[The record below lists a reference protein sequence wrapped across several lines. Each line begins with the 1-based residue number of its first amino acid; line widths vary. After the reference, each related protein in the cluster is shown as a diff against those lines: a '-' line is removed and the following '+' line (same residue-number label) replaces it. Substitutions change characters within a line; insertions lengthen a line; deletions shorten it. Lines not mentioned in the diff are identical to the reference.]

1 MINLNFLKKRI
12 MTKFIPILAYHSLD
26 PERFPNKLAVSP
38 GLFRKHMLWLRQN
51 RFQVTGLEACAKA
64 EWKEALRERKASITF
79 DDGYLD
85 NYRHAFPVLRES
97 GFSAAF
103 FVTTE
108 DIGKKGFMTWE
119 MLREMAAVPGIEIG
133 SHTLEHKPLTDISE
147 KEAWAS
153 LVASKKIL
161 EEKLGR
167 EIRGISYPCGSFN
180 EKILEMARGAGY
192 AYGCAASHV
201 HDRKFVGNP
210 YLLRRIKISATSGS
224 RFAFSLRLSGFY
236 HSFGRP

>member
-1 MINLNFLKKRI
+1 

-26 PERFPNKLAVSP
+26 PERFPNKLAIRP
-38 GLFRKHMLWLRQN
+38 ELFRKHMLWIKQN
-51 RFQVTGLEACAKA
+51 RSEVIGLEVCAKGG
-64 EWKEALRERKASITF
+64 WKENLWERKVAITL

-85 NYRHAFPVLRES
+85 NYRHAFPILKES
-97 GFSAAF
+97 GFPAAF

-108 DIGKKGFMTWE
+108 DVGKEGFMTWD

-133 SHTLEHKPLTDISE
+133 SHMLEHKPLSDISE
-147 KEAWAS
+147 KEAWTS

-167 EIRGISYPCGSFN
+167 EIKAVSYPCGSFN
-180 EKILEMARGAGY
+180 EKIVEMARGAGY

-201 HDRKFVGNP
+201 HDPKFVGNP
-210 YLLRRIKISATSGS
+210 YLLRRIKISDSSNSAL
-224 RFAFSLRLSGFY
+224 AFSLRLSGFY
-236 HSFGRP
+236 HFFGRP